1 VSPVSE
7 EVERLWRLH
16 ELDERANTARAA
28 VVRFPEQKALLES
41 RVTGE
46 RTRLAAQTK
55 AAEELLKTRRKIE
68 QEIEAVTAQQ
78 RQFESRQPSVKTNDE
93 FRALTAEIDGCKLR
107 RSELETQ
114 VLMRFEEEESLA
126 KQKPVIEQALRQ
138 AESERAARLAEIE
151 RAETASQAELDA
163 INAERATEIAALGAT
178 TRQRY
183 ERIHSQREGRA
194 VVPVIKNAC
203 GGCFRAQPPQLLQ
216 DIRRGDR
223 LLICDGCGR
232 ILVLPPGEA

>member
-1 VSPVSE
+1 VTE
-7 EVERLWRLH
+7 EVDRLWRLH
-16 ELDERANTARAA
+16 ELDERANTARAV
-28 VVRFPEQKALLES
+28 VVRFPEQKSSLES
-41 RVTGE
+41 RVAGE
-46 RTRLAAQTK
+46 RARLATQTK

-78 RQFESRQPSVKTNDE
+78 RQFESRQPSVKTNEE
-93 FRALTAEIDGCKLR
+93 FRALTAEIDGCKR
-107 RSELETQ
+107 KRSELETQ
-114 VLMRFEEEESLA
+114 VLIRFEEEESLA
-126 KQKPVIEQALRQ
+126 KQKPVIEQALKQ
-138 AESERAARLAEIE
+138 AESERAARLAEID
-151 RAETASQAELDA
+151 RAEAASQAELDA
-163 INAERATEIAALGAT
+163 INAERATEIAALGST